1 VWALRDVG
9 LRELVLEADEENQAS
24 LRLAEKSG
32 FERRGTRTEAN
43 RGGEERTVAVFV
55 FAG

>member
-1 VWALRDVG
+1 MWALRDVG